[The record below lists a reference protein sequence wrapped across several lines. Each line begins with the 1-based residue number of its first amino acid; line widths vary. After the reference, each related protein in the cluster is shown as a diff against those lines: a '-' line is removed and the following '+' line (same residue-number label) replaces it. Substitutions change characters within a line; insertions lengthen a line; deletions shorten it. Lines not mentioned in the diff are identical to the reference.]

1 MRKNDPIK
9 HIMSETVHSVQKGQP
24 ISEVFKI
31 LHNHKVHHVPVLD
44 GDTLVGIVSSTDL
57 MQLSVGAQGYASDQM
72 WSFIDSQ
79 HELIDVMTADPK
91 KLNDS
96 DVVRD
101 AALALSVGSYHSLPI
116 TDREG
121 KLVGMVTS
129 TDLIRYLCEQY

>member
-9 HIMSETVHSVQKGQP
+9 HIMSDAVYSVQKGQP

-31 LHNHKVHHVPVLD
+31 LHTHKVHHAPVLD
-44 GDTLVGIVSSTDL
+44 GDSLVGIVSSTDL
-57 MQLSVGAQGYASDQM
+57 MQLSMGAQGYDSNEM

-79 HELIDVMTADPK
+79 YELIDLMTANPK
-91 KLNDS
+91 TLNDS

-101 AALALSVGSYHSLPI
+101 AAQALSGGAYHSLPI
-116 TDREG
+116 TDRGG